1 MKYYFLASFIIGL
14 ASFLPF
20 FKILKTRESQ
30 LKKIVV
36 LAVLVAVSVAGRYAL
51 SMFPNVKPMAAI
63 AIISGIAFDAE
74 SGFFVGA
81 FSMFTS
87 NILFGQ
93 GPWTPWQMF
102 AMGLVGFFSGILFSK
117 KKLKSAP
124 KKLRVSLF
132 CIYGFFS
139 VLLLYGGIMNPASLL
154 MSSYEI
160 NKENLIAI
168 YLSGLPMDLVH
179 AGSTVVFLAAGA
191 DPLLK
196 KLERLK
202 KKW

>member
-1 MKYYFLASFIIGL
+1 MKYYFFASLIIGFC
-14 ASFLPF
+14 SFLPF
-20 FKILKTRESQ
+20 FFLLKEKETN
-30 LKKIVV
+30 LKKLVV
-36 LAVLVAVSVAGRYAL
+36 LVVLVAVSVAGRYTL

-102 AMGLVGFFSGILFSK
+102 AMGLIGFFAGILFSK
-117 KKLKSAP
+117 KERNFAE
-124 KKLRVSLF
+124 KKLRLLFF

-179 AGSTVVFLAAGA
+179 AGSTVIFLAFGA
-191 DPLLK
+191 EPLLK
-196 KLERLK
+196 KLDRLK